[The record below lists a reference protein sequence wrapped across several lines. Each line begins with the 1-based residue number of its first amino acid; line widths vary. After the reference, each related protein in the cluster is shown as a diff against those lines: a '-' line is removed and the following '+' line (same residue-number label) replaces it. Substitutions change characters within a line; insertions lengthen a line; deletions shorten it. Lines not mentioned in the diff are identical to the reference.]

1 MKHHETAIGAQLAKN
16 GILPHNIKL
25 QIAIARYQNSGG
37 SYGVALAMLNAAY
50 GRGSEGQL
58 GAANGHPIVADASS
72 LNDDAAGRMKA
83 ADEAECLLPAA
94 SSPGHHDSAVLAEG
108 NVPGTISPNRS
119 AGLSELADEAKRGVP
134 DAAARKM
141 PGHAKRGA
149 AAIGAVQGTLAKS
162 LFDSTVLP
170 DGRRLREVK
179 WSECPRLSRR
189 YRHLSRVLMAIHN
202 VGIPADPSDT
212 IDNLV
217 NEDGLKEIISA
228 VEKFND
234 IH

>member
-1 MKHHETAIGAQLAKN
+1 MKNQTALGVEFAKN
-16 GILPHNIKL
+16 GIFPHNVKL
-25 QIAIARYQNSGG
+25 QIAIARYQNDGG

-50 GRGSEGQL
+50 GRGSGGRESVAQSHGSS
-58 GAANGHPIVADASS
+58 ANASPQ
-72 LNDDAAGRMKA
+72 NDDATGRTATADQA
-83 ADEAECLLPAA
+83 ALAPPAA
-94 SSPGHHDSAVLAEG
+94 SSPGHY
-108 NVPGTISPNRS
+108 TPNRS
-119 AGLSELADEAKRGVP
+119 AGQSRLADKANHHVP

-149 AAIGAVQGTLAKS
+149 AAIGAVQAVMHKS

-170 DGRRLREVK
+170 DGRTLREVR

-189 YRHLSRVLMAIHN
+189 YRYLSRVLMAVHN
-202 VGIPADPSDT
+202 VGIPADPNDT

-217 NEDGLKEIISA
+217 NEDGLREIISA
-228 VEKFND
+228 VERFND